1 MIEPTTIL
9 IATIIT
15 TIGLIL
21 LLVFRPSLTRMRSG
35 KILAFI
41 ALFLF
46 PVIAG
51 IAGTSQHIESS
62 KTTAFCL
69 SCHVMDKYG
78 ASLHIDDRSYIPAVH
93 YQNNFVPRDN
103 ACFTC
108 HTNYTMYGDYKAKL
122 RGLRHVYVQYFGKV
136 PAPEDIKLYTPYNN
150 RECLHCHA
158 GARSFEEGAT
168 HNADPDTLPAIKA
181 GKLSCV
187 STGCHETTHNVANIK
202 DLPVWKE
209 GSNEK

>member
-1 MIEPTTIL
+1 MVSPTAIL
-9 IATIIT
+9 ISIILT

-21 LLVFRPSLTRMRSG
+21 LLVIKPSLTRMRSG

-41 ALFLF
+41 ALFVF
-46 PVIAG
+46 PVISGAG
-51 IAGTSQHIESS
+51 GTSEHVAYS
-62 KTTAFCL
+62 KTTNFCL

-78 ASLHIDDRSYIPAVH
+78 QSLHVDDRSYIPALH

-122 RGLRHVYVQYFGKV
+122 RGLNHVYVQYFGKI
-136 PAPEDIKLYTPYNN
+136 PEKISLYTPYDN

-158 GARSFEEGAT
+158 GARSFEEGAM
-168 HNADPDTLPAIKA
+168 HNADPETLPAVKA
-181 GKLSCV
+181 GKLSCL
-187 STGCHETTHNVANIK
+187 STGCHETTHNVANLNDTPK
-202 DLPVWKE
+202 WNGDAK
-209 GSNEK
+209 